1 MKTLSIIFVL
11 SLTCVLARA
20 QDTIT
25 YLFFGSEFD
34 ENAVKAFESDSGY
47 HFFGSTGARGQSDV
61 YIVEINKDLSN
72 SKFKVIGTSA
82 LELMTDVVALPG
94 DNYVICNQYYSGFGS
109 TGFDVQLIVLN
120 DDLDIERTTVIEKN
134 GSDKPIQIFYENGF
148 IYLLSEALEEESSSD
163 RFQISVFDSL
173 LNRINTF
180 SIQSSDSI
188 LNLTISVDSFIY
200 VGATTR
206 AQDSSHSDI
215 SIFKLNQTGLLINS
229 QSIGLNDDEQVSSVL
244 VLNDTNLLVTGSSN
258 SVYDEDF
265 DSYIALL
272 DTDLNF
278 QWEEIHGW
286 NPNVNNRDDFG
297 VMTLWNQGKYF
308 LGLTTNTYGAGKSD
322 FHVYELKSNGSFTK
336 GNSFGLKENEALK
349 HISITSDT
357 NLLLFGNSANGN
369 IGQNDFFAVLSPLEL
384 SPKPINEYVYSDSL
398 DIQLSL
404 DDERVNKTQVVEL
417 GKVDN
422 GIAHFYL
429 SNEKPTRYFVS
440 DLSGRQIQSGTIDS
454 ELFKFPIVTSGFYIF
469 SFENEQGMRSTFKLG
484 VFN

>member
-134 GSDKPIQIFYENGF
+134 GSDKPIQIFYENEF

-229 QSIGLNDDEQVSSVL
+229 QSIGLNDDEQVSSLL

-278 QWEEIHGW
+278 QW
-286 NPNVNNRDDFG
+286 
-297 VMTLWNQGKYF
+297 K
-308 LGLTTNTYGAGKSD
+308 KSMD
-322 FHVYELKSNGSFTK
+322 GIRT
-336 GNSFGLKENEALK
+336 
-349 HISITSDT
+349 SITEMIS
-357 NLLLFGNSANGN
+357 
-369 IGQNDFFAVLSPLEL
+369 VL
-384 SPKPINEYVYSDSL
+384 
-398 DIQLSL
+398 
-404 DDERVNKTQVVEL
+404 
-417 GKVDN
+417 
-422 GIAHFYL
+422 
-429 SNEKPTRYFVS
+429 
-440 DLSGRQIQSGTIDS
+440 
-454 ELFKFPIVTSGFYIF
+454 
-469 SFENEQGMRSTFKLG
+469 
-484 VFN
+484 